1 LLAFVLITSAALSA
15 NLGVVL
21 TALAARRESPS
32 QSLRIG
38 LLVSLV
44 KRPLWR
50 WAATLDL
57 GGWALK
63 TAALLVAPVTIVAP
77 AMSLGLFV
85 LVVFSAL
92 VLHEKPRVPT
102 LIGIALLAGGVALVA
117 LHSPPREVSIAGP
130 VPWLI
135 CAGLLLTGALWVFV
149 ARGRGLSIDVRVM
162 ALSCGCAWALNG
174 ILSKLM
180 ADSIDTSRWALF
192 GLALA
197 SAFSV
202 GALGYLAKTS
212 ALQAGEA
219 TTVESIVG
227 VVNTLV
233 PVALAPVLFGED
245 WPTQPG
251 RAAQLTVG
259 LVLVGVGVW
268 LLTHTTTRSLERARE
283 APGEEAQW
291 VVTDRP

>member
-1 LLAFVLITSAALSA
+1 LLAFVLITSAALCA

-21 TALAARRESPS
+21 TALEARRQPAH
-32 QSLRIG
+32 QSLRVG

-50 WAATLDL
+50 LAAVLDL
-57 GGWALK
+57 AGWALK
-63 TAALLVAPVTIVAP
+63 TAALLVAPLTVVAP
-77 AMSLGLFV
+77 AMALGLFV
-85 LVVFSAL
+85 LVVFSAV
-92 VLHEKPRVPT
+92 VLKETPRVNS
-102 LIGIALLAGGVALVA
+102 LIGIGLLAGGVALVA
-117 LHSPPREVSIAGP
+117 LHSPQREVTIAGA
-130 VPWLI
+130 VPWI
-135 CAGLLLTGALWVFV
+135 VCSGLLLAGASWIFV
-149 ARGRGLSIDVRVM
+149 ARARGVSVDVRLIAV
-162 ALSCGCAWALNG
+162 SCGCAWALNG

-180 ADSIDTSRWALF
+180 ADSIDSSRWALL

-197 SAFSV
+197 SAFAV

-245 WPTQPG
+245 WPTDAG
-251 RAAQLTVG
+251 AAAQLTIG

-268 LLTHTTTRSLERARE
+268 LLTHTTTRSLARARPV
-283 APGEEAQW
+283 PG
-291 VVTDRP
+291 

>member
-1 LLAFVLITSAALSA
+1 LLTFVLITSAAVSA

-21 TALAARRESPS
+21 TALEARRQPMAH
-32 QSLRIG
+32 SLRLD

-50 WAATLDL
+50 LAAVLDL
-57 GGWALK
+57 AGWALK
-63 TAALLVAPVTIVAP
+63 TAALLVAPLTIVAP
-77 AMSLGLFV
+77 AMALGLFV
-85 LVVFSAL
+85 LVVFSL
-92 VLHEKPRVPT
+92 IVLHEKPRVST

-130 VPWLI
+130 LPWLI
-135 CAGLLLTGALWVFV
+135 CAGLLLAGALWVFV
-149 ARGRGLSIDVRVM
+149 ARARGILVDVRLM

-180 ADSIDTSRWALF
+180 ADSIDTSRWALL
-192 GLALA
+192 GLAFG
-197 SAFSV
+197 SAFAV
-202 GALGYLAKTS
+202 GGIGYLAKTS

-233 PVALAPVLFGED
+233 PVALAPVLFGEE
-245 WPTQPG
+245 WPTEPAA
-251 RAAQLTVG
+251 AAQLTVG
-259 LVLVGVGVW
+259 LILVGIGVW
-268 LLTHTTTRSLERARE
+268 LLTHTTTRSLARARPV
-283 APGEEAQW
+283 PG
-291 VVTDRP
+291 

>member
-1 LLAFVLITSAALSA
+1 MLTFVLITSAALSA

-21 TALAARRESPS
+21 TALAARREPAE
-32 QSLRIG
+32 QSLRVG
-38 LLVSLV
+38 LLVRLV
-44 KRPLWR
+44 KRPLW
-50 WAATLDL
+50 WLAAFLDL

-63 TAALLVAPVTIVAP
+63 TAALLVAPLTVVAP
-77 AMSLGLFV
+77 AMALGLFV

-92 VLHEKPRVPT
+92 VLKEKPRVPA
-102 LIGIALLAGGVALVA
+102 LIGIGLLAGGVALVA

-135 CAGLLLTGALWVFV
+135 CGGLLLAGALWVFV
-149 ARGRGLSIDVRVM
+149 ARAQGAHIDVRLM

-180 ADSIDTSRWALF
+180 ADAIDSSRWTLLAVALS
-192 GLALA
+192 
-197 SAFSV
+197 SAFTV
-202 GALGYLAKTS
+202 GALGYLSKTS
-212 ALQAGEA
+212 ALQSGEA

-245 WPTQPG
+245 WPTEPA

-259 LVLVGVGVW
+259 LVLVGIGVY
-268 LLTHTTTRSLERARE
+268 LLTHTTARSLAR
-283 APGEEAQW
+283 PRP
-291 VVTDRP
+291 VTG

>member
-1 LLAFVLITSAALSA
+1 MLTVVLITAAALTA

-21 TALAARRESPS
+21 TALEARRQPAG
-32 QSLRIG
+32 QSLRVG

-50 WAATLDL
+50 LAALLDL
-57 GGWALK
+57 SGWGLK

-77 AMSLGLFV
+77 AMALGLFV

-92 VLHEKPRVPT
+92 VLKEKPRAST

-117 LHSPPREVSIAGP
+117 LHAPAREVSIAGP
-130 VPWLI
+130 LPWLI
-135 CAGLLLTGALWVFV
+135 CAGLLLAGALWIFFAR
-149 ARGRGLSIDVRVM
+149 ARGVHLDVRVI

-192 GLALA
+192 AIALT
-197 SAFSV
+197 SAFTV
-202 GALGYLAKTS
+202 GGIGYLAKTS

-233 PVALAPVLFGED
+233 PVALAPVLFGEE
-245 WPTQPG
+245 WPTRPAS
-251 RAAQLTVG
+251 AAQLTIG
-259 LVLVGVGVW
+259 LILVGIGVW
-268 LLTHTTTRSLERARE
+268 LLTHTTARSLER
-283 APGEEAQW
+283 
-291 VVTDRP
+291 TRPVPAT

>member
-15 NLGVVL
+15 NLAVVL
-21 TALAARRESPS
+21 TALAARRESQE

-50 WAATLDL
+50 LAAVLDL

-63 TAALLVAPVTIVAP
+63 TAALLVAPLTIVAP
-77 AMSLGLFV
+77 AMALGLFV
-85 LVVFSAL
+85 LVLFSL
-92 VLHEKPRVPT
+92 IVLHEKPRAST

-117 LHSPPREVSIAGP
+117 LHSPAREVTIAGP
-130 VPWLI
+130 LPWLI
-135 CAGLLLTGALWVFV
+135 CVGLLLGGALWVFGAR
-149 ARGRGLSIDVRVM
+149 ARGLAIDVRLM

-180 ADSIDTSRWALF
+180 ADAIDTSRWALL
-192 GLALA
+192 GLAFG
-197 SAFSV
+197 SAFAV
-202 GALGYLAKTS
+202 GGIGYLAKTS

-233 PVALAPVLFGED
+233 PVALAPVLFGEE

-251 RAAQLTVG
+251 AAAQLTVG
-259 LVLVGVGVW
+259 LVLVGIGVW
-268 LLTHTTTRSLERARE
+268 LLTHTTARSLARPRPV
-283 APGEEAQW
+283 PG
-291 VVTDRP
+291 

>member
-1 LLAFVLITSAALSA
+1 MLTFVLITSAALSA

-21 TALAARRESPS
+21 TALTARRESAEH
-32 QSLRIG
+32 SLRVG
-38 LLVSLV
+38 LLVNLV
-44 KRPLWR
+44 KRPLW
-50 WAATLDL
+50 WLAAGLDL

-63 TAALLVAPVTIVAP
+63 TAALLVAPLTIVAP
-77 AMSLGLFV
+77 AMALGLFV
-85 LVVFSAL
+85 LVIFSAL
-92 VLHEKPRVPT
+92 VLKEKPRVPA

-135 CAGLLLTGALWVFV
+135 CGGLLLAGALWVFV
-149 ARGRGLSIDVRVM
+149 ASAQGAHIDVRLM

-180 ADSIDTSRWALF
+180 ADAIDSARWTLLAIALT
-192 GLALA
+192 
-197 SAFSV
+197 SAFTV
-202 GALGYLAKTS
+202 GALGYLSKTS

-245 WPTQPG
+245 WPTEPA

-259 LVLVGVGVW
+259 LVLVGIGVY
-268 LLTHTTTRSLERARE
+268 LLTHTTTRSLAR
-283 APGEEAQW
+283 PR
-291 VVTDRP
+291 VVTG

>member
-1 LLAFVLITSAALSA
+1 MLTFVLITSAALAA

-21 TALAARRESPS
+21 TALEARRQPAA
-32 QSLRIG
+32 QSLRLD

-50 WAATLDL
+50 LAAVLDL
-57 GGWALK
+57 AGWALK
-63 TAALLVAPVTIVAP
+63 TAALLVAPLTIVAP
-77 AMSLGLFV
+77 AMALGLFV
-85 LVVFSAL
+85 LVVFSL
-92 VLHEKPRVPT
+92 IVLHEKPRVSS

-130 VPWLI
+130 LPWLI
-135 CAGLLLTGALWVFV
+135 CAGLLLAGALWVFAAR
-149 ARGRGLSIDVRVM
+149 ARGISVDVRLM

-180 ADSIDTSRWALF
+180 ADSIDTSRWALL
-192 GLALA
+192 GLAFG
-197 SAFSV
+197 SAFAV
-202 GALGYLAKTS
+202 GGIGYLAKTS

-245 WPTQPG
+245 WPTEPAA
-251 RAAQLTVG
+251 AAQLTVG
-259 LVLVGVGVW
+259 LILVGIGVW
-268 LLTHTTTRSLERARE
+268 LLTHTTARSLARPRPV
-283 APGEEAQW
+283 PG
-291 VVTDRP
+291 

>member
-1 LLAFVLITSAALSA
+1 MLTFVLITSAALCA

-21 TALAARRESPS
+21 TALEARRQPAG

-50 WAATLDL
+50 LAALLDL
-57 GGWALK
+57 SGWALK

-77 AMSLGLFV
+77 AMALGLFV

-92 VLHEKPRVPT
+92 VLKEKPRVPA

-130 VPWLI
+130 VPWVI
-135 CAGLLLTGALWVFV
+135 CGGLLLTGALWVFAAR
-149 ARGRGLSIDVRVM
+149 ARGVQVDVRLM
-162 ALSCGCAWALNG
+162 ALSCGFAWALNG

-180 ADSIDTSRWALF
+180 ADAIDTSRWAL
-192 GLALA
+192 LTIALT
-197 SAFSV
+197 SAFAV
-202 GALGYLAKTS
+202 GGLGYLSKTS

-245 WPTQPG
+245 WPTEPG

-259 LVLVGVGVW
+259 LILVGIGVY
-268 LLTHTTTRSLERARE
+268 LLTHTTARSLAR
-283 APGEEAQW
+283 P
-291 VVTDRP
+291 RPATG

>member
-1 LLAFVLITSAALSA
+1 MLTVVLITAAALTA

-21 TALAARRESPS
+21 TALEARRQPAG
-32 QSLRIG
+32 QSLRVG
-38 LLVSLV
+38 LLVGLV

-50 WAATLDL
+50 LAALLDL
-57 GGWALK
+57 SGWGLK
-63 TAALLVAPVTIVAP
+63 TGALLVAPVTIVAP
-77 AMSLGLFV
+77 AMALGLFV

-92 VLHEKPRVPT
+92 VLKEKPRAST

-117 LHSPPREVSIAGP
+117 LHAPPREVSIAGP
-130 VPWLI
+130 LPWLI
-135 CAGLLLTGALWVFV
+135 CAGLLLAGALWIFV
-149 ARGRGLSIDVRVM
+149 ARARGAHLDVRVM

-180 ADSIDTSRWALF
+180 ADSIDTSRWALLGIAF
-192 GLALA
+192 I
-197 SAFSV
+197 SAFTV
-202 GALGYLAKTS
+202 GGIGYLAKTS

-245 WPTQPG
+245 WPTRPAS
-251 RAAQLTVG
+251 AAQLTIG
-259 LVLVGVGVW
+259 LILVGIGVW
-268 LLTHTTTRSLERARE
+268 LLTHTTARSLERSRAV
-283 APGEEAQW
+283 ATAGG
-291 VVTDRP
+291 

>member
-1 LLAFVLITSAALSA
+1 MLTLVLITSAALSA
-15 NLGVVL
+15 NLAVVL
-21 TALAARRESPS
+21 TALEARRQPAG
-32 QSLRIG
+32 QSLKVG

-50 WAATLDL
+50 LAAFLDL

-85 LVVFSAL
+85 LVVFSSL
-92 VLHEKPRVPT
+92 VLKEKPRAPS

-117 LHSPPREVSIAGP
+117 LHSPPREVTIAGP

-135 CAGLLLTGALWVFV
+135 CGGLLLAGALWVFV
-149 ARGRGLSIDVRVM
+149 ARGRDMDIDVRLM
-162 ALSCGCAWALNG
+162 ALSAGCAWALNG

-180 ADSIDTSRWALF
+180 ADSIDTSRWALL
-192 GLALA
+192 GVALT
-197 SAFSV
+197 SAFAV
-202 GALGYLAKTS
+202 GAIGYLAKTS

-219 TTVESIVG
+219 TTVESVVG

-233 PVALAPVLFGED
+233 PVALAPVLFGEE
-245 WPTQPG
+245 WPTDPG
-251 RAAQLTVG
+251 AAAQLTIG
-259 LVLVGVGVW
+259 LVLVGIGVW
-268 LLTHTTTRSLERARE
+268 LLTHTTQRSLARPRPV
-283 APGEEAQW
+283 PG
-291 VVTDRP
+291 

>member
-1 LLAFVLITSAALSA
+1 LLTFVLITSAALSA

-21 TALAARRESPS
+21 TALEARRQPTS
-32 QSLRIG
+32 QSLRVG

-50 WAATLDL
+50 LAAALDL
-57 GGWALK
+57 TGWALK

-77 AMSLGLFV
+77 AMALGLFV
-85 LVVFSAL
+85 LVVFSAI
-92 VLHEKPRVPT
+92 VLKEKPRVPS

-117 LHSPPREVSIAGP
+117 LHSPSREVTLAGP
-130 VPWLI
+130 LPWAI
-135 CAGLLLTGALWVFV
+135 CAGLLLTGALWVFAAR
-149 ARGRGLSIDVRVM
+149 ARGMNIDVRLM

-180 ADSIDTSRWALF
+180 ADAIDTSRWVLLVVAF
-192 GLALA
+192 I
-197 SAFSV
+197 SAFAV
-202 GALGYLAKTS
+202 GGIGYLSKTS

-233 PVALAPVLFGED
+233 PVALAPVLFGEA
-245 WPTQPG
+245 WPTDPDI
-251 RAAQLTVG
+251 AAQLTIG
-259 LVLVGVGVW
+259 LILVGIGVY
-268 LLTHTTTRSLERARE
+268 LLTHTTARSLARAR
-283 APGEEAQW
+283 P
-291 VVTDRP
+291 VTG

>member
-1 LLAFVLITSAALSA
+1 LLTLVLITSAALSA
-15 NLGVVL
+15 NLAVVL
-21 TALAARRESPS
+21 TALEARRQPAG
-32 QSLRIG
+32 QSLKVG

-50 WAATLDL
+50 LAAFLDL

-85 LVVFSAL
+85 LVVFSSL
-92 VLHEKPRVPT
+92 VLKEKPRASS

-117 LHSPPREVSIAGP
+117 LHSPPREVTIAGP

-135 CAGLLLTGALWVFV
+135 CGGLLLAGALWVFV
-149 ARGRGLSIDVRVM
+149 ARGRDMDIDVRLM
-162 ALSCGCAWALNG
+162 ALSAGCAWALNG

-180 ADSIDTSRWALF
+180 ADSIDTSRWALL
-192 GLALA
+192 GVALT
-197 SAFSV
+197 SAFAV
-202 GALGYLAKTS
+202 GGIGYLAKTS

-219 TTVESIVG
+219 TSVESVVG

-233 PVALAPVLFGED
+233 PVALAPVLFGEE
-245 WPTQPG
+245 WPTDPG
-251 RAAQLTVG
+251 AAAQLTIG
-259 LVLVGVGVW
+259 LVLVGIGVW
-268 LLTHTTTRSLERARE
+268 LLTHTTQRSLARPRPV
-283 APGEEAQW
+283 PG
-291 VVTDRP
+291 

>member
-1 LLAFVLITSAALSA
+1 MLTFVLITSAALSA

-21 TALAARRESPS
+21 TALDGAPRAHRAVAARRAARQTWSS
-32 QSLRIG
+32 G
-38 LLVSLV
+38 
-44 KRPLWR
+44 PLWR
-50 WAATLDL
+50 LAAGLDL

-63 TAALLVAPVTIVAP
+63 TAALLVAPLTVVAP
-77 AMSLGLFV
+77 AMALGLFV
-85 LVVFSAL
+85 LVVFSAI
-92 VLHEKPRVPT
+92 VLKEKPRVPA

-130 VPWLI
+130 LPWLI
-135 CAGLLLTGALWVFV
+135 CAGLLLAGALWVFV
-149 ARGRGLSIDVRVM
+149 ARARGAHRSTCALM

-180 ADSIDTSRWALF
+180 ADSIDTSRWAL
-192 GLALA
+192 LALA
-197 SAFSV
+197 LSSAFTV

-233 PVALAPVLFGED
+233 P
-245 WPTQPG
+245 G
-251 RAAQLTVG
+251 RARAGPLRRG
-259 LVLVGVGVW
+259 LA
-268 LLTHTTTRSLERARE
+268 HRAR
-283 APGEEAQW
+283 AG
-291 VVTDRP
+291 RPAHGRAWSWWGSASAC

>member
-1 LLAFVLITSAALSA
+1 VLTFVLITSAALSA
-15 NLGVVL
+15 NLAVVL
-21 TALAARRESPS
+21 TALEARRQPAG
-32 QSLRIG
+32 QSLKVG

-50 WAATLDL
+50 LAAFLDL

-85 LVVFSAL
+85 LVVFSSL
-92 VLHEKPRVPT
+92 VLKEKPRASS

-117 LHSPPREVSIAGP
+117 LHSPPREVTIAGP

-135 CAGLLLTGALWVFV
+135 CGGLLLAGALWVFV
-149 ARGRGLSIDVRVM
+149 ARGRDMDIDVRLM
-162 ALSCGCAWALNG
+162 ALSAGCAWALNG

-180 ADSIDTSRWALF
+180 ADSIDTSRWALL
-192 GLALA
+192 GVALT
-197 SAFSV
+197 SAFAV
-202 GALGYLAKTS
+202 GAIGYLAKTS

-219 TTVESIVG
+219 TTVESVVG

-233 PVALAPVLFGED
+233 PVALAPVLFGEE
-245 WPTQPG
+245 WPTDPG
-251 RAAQLTVG
+251 AAAQLTIG
-259 LVLVGVGVW
+259 LVLVGIGVW
-268 LLTHTTTRSLERARE
+268 LLTHTTQRSLARPRPV
-283 APGEEAQW
+283 PG
-291 VVTDRP
+291 

>member
-21 TALAARRESPS
+21 TALEARRQPAA
-32 QSLRIG
+32 QSLRVG
-38 LLVSLV
+38 LLISLV

-50 WAATLDL
+50 LAAALDL
-57 GGWALK
+57 TGWALK

-77 AMSLGLFV
+77 AMALGLFV
-85 LVVFSAL
+85 LVVFSAI
-92 VLHEKPRVPT
+92 VLKEKPRVPA

-117 LHSPPREVSIAGP
+117 LHSPSREVTIAGP
-130 VPWLI
+130 IPWVI
-135 CAGLLLTGALWVFV
+135 CAGLLLTGALWVFAAR
-149 ARGRGLSIDVRVM
+149 ARGINHVDVRLM

-180 ADSIDTSRWALF
+180 ADAIDTSRWALL
-192 GLALA
+192 GLAFI
-197 SAFSV
+197 SAFAV
-202 GALGYLAKTS
+202 GGIGYLSKTS

-245 WPTQPG
+245 WPTDPD
-251 RAAQLTVG
+251 RAAQLTIG
-259 LVLVGVGVW
+259 LILVGIGVY
-268 LLTHTTTRSLERARE
+268 LLTYTTARSLARPRPV
-283 APGEEAQW
+283 PG
-291 VVTDRP
+291 